1 MYKGLI
7 RPLLFL
13 ISPEKVH
20 HLVVFFV
27 RLLSG
32 IPGLNNLIK
41 KMLFIK
47 HQSLKTTVAG
57 LQFENKVGLAA
68 GFDKNAEF
76 YNEFAAFGFSFIEIG
91 TVTPLPQPGNPK
103 PRLFRLPEDKA
114 LINRMG
120 FNNKGA
126 DYAAG
131 QLKKRKTDIIIGG
144 NIGKNTATPN
154 ETAPQD
160 YLAVF
165 RSLYD
170 HVDYFTVNVSCP
182 NIRDLDKLQDKDSL
196 TEILSPLIRYRSEQ
210 TTYRPVFLKISP
222 DISFRQLDETLALY
236 SQMGLDGIIATN
248 TTTDRKCL
256 SYDADFIVKTGAG
269 GLSGLP
275 LKQRALDVV
284 RYICKQSEGRIPVIG
299 VGGIMTAED
308 AVDMIKAG
316 ASLIQVYTGFI
327 YEGPLIVR
335 RCNQAIAEYLSS
347 GIEQPEMHYVS

>member
-1 MYKGLI
+1 MYKGFI

-13 ISPEKVH
+13 IDPEKVH

-32 IPGLNNLIK
+32 VPGLNNLIK
-41 KMLFIK
+41 KALFIK
-47 HQSLKTTVAG
+47 HKSLKTTVAG
-57 LQFENKVGLAA
+57 LHFNNKVGLAA

-76 YNEFAAFGFSFIEIG
+76 FDEFAAFGFSFIEIG

-126 DYAAG
+126 DYAAAK
-131 QLKKRKTDIIIGG
+131 LRKRRTNIIIGG

-154 ETAPQD
+154 EKAPQD
-160 YLAVF
+160 YLTVF
-165 RSLYD
+165 KTLYD
-170 HVDYFTVNVSCP
+170 QVDYFTVNVSCP
-182 NIRDLDKLQDKDSL
+182 NIKDLDKLQDSDSL
-196 TEILSPLIRYRSEQ
+196 ADILGPLVKFRSEQ
-210 TTYRPVFLKISP
+210 AIRRPVFLKISP
-222 DISFRQLDETLALY
+222 DISFRQLDETLEVY
-236 SQMGLDGIIATN
+236 SRMGLDGIIATN

-275 LKQRALDVV
+275 LKQRALDIV

-316 ASLIQVYTGFI
+316 AVLVQVYTGFI
-327 YEGPLIVR
+327 YEGPLIVK

-347 GIEQPEMHYVS
+347 RIEQPEVHYVS